1 MEEIIKKKKQQQ
13 YNHGLYYALQN
24 FILVIFYPVRLL
36 SIRKRLYPFWN
47 RAPSCTRHI
56 IMCTCI

>member
-1 MEEIIKKKKQQQ
+1 MEEIIEKKTIQL
-13 YNHGLYYALQN
+13 NGSYYALQN